1 MTFFQIFKLSE
12 AIGLLSPSVGE
23 TLVIHHLFVSNQK
36 IKIDVL
42 PKGECKG
49 WLESL
54 PLSGILLS
62 NTLEIFVTPVRLGG
76 FG

>member
-49 WLESL
+49 
-54 PLSGILLS
+54 
-62 NTLEIFVTPVRLGG
+62 
-76 FG
+76 